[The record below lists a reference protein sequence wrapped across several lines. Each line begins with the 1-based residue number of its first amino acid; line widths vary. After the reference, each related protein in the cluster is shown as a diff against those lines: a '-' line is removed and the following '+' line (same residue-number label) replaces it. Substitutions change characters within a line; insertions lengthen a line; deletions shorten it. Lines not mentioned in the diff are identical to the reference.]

1 MSHSEKQQRRV
12 YFQLCAWKLRPNHL
26 SVIMCLLKSKWVVE
40 KAKRKMNKLK
50 SKYLCSVSSVTSHP
64 HNVLQ

>member
-12 YFQLCAWKLRPNHL
+12 YFQLCVWKLRPNHL

-40 KAKRKMNKLK
+40 KAKKKNEQIK
-50 SKYLCSVSSVTSHP
+50 V
-64 HNVLQ
+64 